1 MSDWLNE
8 VRFDDK
14 GLITAIAQDAMSQH
28 VLMVAHMNRQALE
41 KTLATG
47 QAVYFSRSR
56 QRLWHKGEE
65 SGHFQIL
72 KSIRLD
78 CDGDVVLMQVEQVGG
93 LACHTGRP
101 TCFFQELTQG
111 HDWQVVEPVHKDP
124 ALIYA
129 AKSGLEPGSSKQ
141 SAVPADPGGGD
152 IEGEGV
158 IAPKTLATP
167 EFLGTVF
174 HRLQGLLSQ
183 RAQSDPSTSYVA
195 RLLQGPEDSLLK
207 KIGEEACETVMAC
220 KDADKDRIVAETAD
234 LWFHCLVTL
243 HRYGLG
249 PAEVLAELQRREG
262 LSGLDEKAARQADRR
277 AVDSKRSRDA

>member
-1 MSDWLNE
+1 
-8 VRFDDK
+8 
-14 GLITAIAQDAMSQH
+14 
-28 VLMVAHMNRQALE
+28 
-41 KTLATG
+41 
-47 QAVYFSRSR
+47 
-56 QRLWHKGEE
+56 
-65 SGHFQIL
+65 L

-101 TCFFQELTQG
+101 SCFFQELTQNN
-111 HDWQVVEPVHKDP
+111 DWQVVEPVHKDP

-129 AKSGLEPGSSKQ
+129 SNLGTGPGRSQ
-141 SAVPADPGGGD
+141 QPAVPADLG
-152 IEGEGV
+152 EGEGV
-158 IAPKTLATP
+158 LVPKALATP

-183 RAQSDPSTSYVA
+183 RAQADPSTSYVA

-277 AVDSKRSRDA
+277 AVDFKRSRDV